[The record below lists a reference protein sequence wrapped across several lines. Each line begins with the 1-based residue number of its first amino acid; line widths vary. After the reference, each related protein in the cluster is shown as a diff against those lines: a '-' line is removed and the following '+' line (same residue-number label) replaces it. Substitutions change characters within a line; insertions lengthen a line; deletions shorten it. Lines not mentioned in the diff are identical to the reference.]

1 MLWGFSNFS
10 KGMAESDLAYQN
22 KRKNNLA
29 LYNNFKQMFPDASA
43 ADHEKFIDE
52 IAGDS
57 RYLKN
62 FLPSS
67 AAIGSYI
74 SNRQLEKERET
85 QRFEMQ
91 MAQSQL
97 TTNKMM
103 QDALTQMAPSIEDV
117 ETKGREK
124 WIGMFADG
132 SAAQKQAGSWW
143 DNNPSAVRSSVR
155 SARTDFAKKA
165 STDLTEDDLNKGDAH
180 IAQKIAK
187 LYGLE
192 KLSTDQVSLIKETA
206 LERIGDRRRQIEL
219 PVYDQLKS
227 DPELGRLLLSNDPNF
242 VKSGEERIKQVYEQN
257 GLIATDKD
265 ITRYKKLHADVFNLN
280 KGNRI
285 EKAQQDVLLA
295 PEFAPQR
302 QLITDL
308 INGGAKKETVI
319 EEIKK
324 AIIDKDYS
332 LFDQQSELV
341 MAERIYNLMQRQQG
355 PKMRENLKNISN
367 LIQDNQLKTTD
378 DIDTHLL
385 KVLRID
391 PASEMGKVLKEVSA
405 KRLQN
410 KTQSEIREWR
420 SKRSKSDNGQT
431 FNSIMSIDDATRGA
445 AWNALEQEYT
455 ENGWTF
461 DAAEKIY
468 WEKAALNYY
477 QSNSDTIRKNY
488 LTSLGDKLWFKNAI
502 AKAADG
508 DSMGALTDIRLN
520 LKNMDLP
527 DRLKDLLAED
537 AGELVAS
544 MSQTVMTTDYKKRV
558 LTAKEAAG
566 KEFDGEEEVRQ
577 ENAKV
582 AGIAIAGQF
591 GIDTEDLGK
600 DSTAKI
606 SGNIF
611 QEIARQTG
619 LKPNVISSFVSAV
632 YGTDDETFQRD
643 VQTRALKPKVMQMIQ
658 SQIKPEDLRDFDTR
672 KRAFTTRYANEV
684 TLAPVKQE
692 EILSAISS
700 LRREISKDAR
710 DELKKYHSDNTPK
723 GLLAYKKARDKVALH
738 LHNKIKDLLRYKDRG
753 DRIIGYFDERRVD
766 QAFRQVQEALTKEVE
781 NYKHPA
787 EISGVAS
794 IDAGGKPIRDFSVP
808 TETPEALRQ
817 GLAAIDQQISAA
829 NRSGDYR
836 RVAELERN
844 KAILQRRL
852 MPRQQ

>member
-29 LYNNFKQMFPDASA
+29 LYNNFKEMFPDASA

-67 AAIGSYI
+67 DAIGSYI

-91 MAQSQL
+91 MAQNQM

-103 QDALTQMAPSIEDV
+103 MDALTQMAPSIENW
-117 ETKGREK
+117 ETTGREK
-124 WIGMFADG
+124 WLGQFADG

-143 DNNPSAVRSSVR
+143 DNNQSAVRSAVR
-155 SARTDFAKKA
+155 SGRTDFAKKA
-165 STDLTEDDLNKGDAH
+165 AADLTEDDLNKGDAH
-180 IAQKIAK
+180 IAQKLAK
-187 LYGLE
+187 LYGIE
-192 KLSTDQVSLIKETA
+192 KLSSDQISIIKDTA
-206 LERIGDRRRQIEL
+206 SERIGDRRRKIEL
-219 PVYDQLKS
+219 PVYDQLKG
-227 DPELGRLLLSNDPNF
+227 DQELGRLLLSNDPNL
-242 VKSGEERIKQVYEQN
+242 VTSGEERIKQAYEQN

-265 ITRYKKLHADVFNLN
+265 IARYKKLHADVFNLN

-285 EKAQQDVLLA
+285 EKAEQDVLLA
-295 PEFAPQR
+295 PELAPQR

-319 EEIKK
+319 EEIKR
-324 AIIDKDYS
+324 AIIDKDYT

-341 MAERIYNLMQRQQG
+341 MAERIYNLMQKQQY
-355 PKMRENLKNISN
+355 PKMRENLNKISG

-385 KVLRID
+385 QVLRID
-391 PASEMGKVLKEVSA
+391 PTSEMGKVLKEVSA

-420 SKRSKSDNGQT
+420 NKRNLKDNGQT

-445 AWNALEQEYT
+445 AWNALEQEYA

-468 WEKAALNYY
+468 WEKSALNYY
-477 QSNSDTIRKNY
+477 HQNSDTIRKNY
-488 LTSLGDKLWFKNAI
+488 LNSLGDKLWFKNAI

-527 DRLKDLLAED
+527 DRLKDLLAKD

-558 LTAKEAAG
+558 LTSKEAGG
-566 KEFDGEEEVRQ
+566 KLFDEEEKAVQ

-606 SGNIF
+606 AGNIF
-611 QEIARQTG
+611 QEIQRETG
-619 LKPNVISSFVSAV
+619 LAPNIISGFVSAV
-632 YGTDDETFQRD
+632 YDDDEEFQRD
-643 VQTRALKPKVMQMIQ
+643 VQTRALKPKVMQMIRN
-658 SQIKPEDLRDFDTR
+658 QIDEDKLVDVNIRRT
-672 KRAFTTRYANEV
+672 AFAANYANTA
-684 TLAPVKQE
+684 TLAPIKQE

-700 LRREISKDAR
+700 VRKEISKDAR
-710 DELKKYHSDNTPK
+710 EELKKYHSDNTPK
-723 GLLAYKKARDKVALH
+723 GLLAYKKARDKVVLN
-738 LHNKIKDLLRYKDRG
+738 LHNKIKNILRYKDRG
-753 DRIIGYFDERRVD
+753 DRIIGYFDEERVD
-766 QAFRQVQEALTKEVE
+766 QAFRLVQEALTKEVE

-787 EISGVAS
+787 EISGVAN
-794 IDAGGKPIRDFSVP
+794 INIQGKPVRDFSGR
-808 TETPEALRQ
+808 TEDPNVIRQ
-817 GLAAIDQQISAA
+817 RIAEIDQQIRTAQSRGDLPTA
-829 NRSGDYR
+829 NQLR
-836 RVAELERN
+836 LN
-844 KAILQRRL
+844 KDILQRRL